1 MKRFALVRS
10 CMAAPAPLARPGP
23 SLRPARCC
31 RLRQGIGIAALP
43 ILEGACLT
51 LDQLCA
57 AGALERCRGTPAEVC
72 AARWR
77 EHRLALIEVYARTFE
92 PGLAQARMA
101 RVREGGIEHIRF
113 GWAGATER
121 GKPHYYRVQGPLF
134 LIEYDASQNDGNH
147 VHTVWRDFSGDF
159 GRDLLREHYEHLLRT
174 FDPHRLVAC
183 TRGDFLAPPD
193 FPGNFAGVIMNP
205 PFSRRQDALHIRAA
219 FRQLRPGGRLVSVAS
234 GGLAFRRDALH
245 REVREQIEAWGGSI
259 EPLPAESFKASGTS
273 VNTVLVVATR
283 PGGGV

>member
-1 MKRFALVRS
+1 MARRKILQQADGTRHLALSPEVLAVLADLDVSARTRS
-10 CMAAPAPLARPGP
+10 VVIREQIDRKLYVEVNRVLELLGGTWNRAAKAHLFSDDPTDRIDAVVVNGSVLDPKINDFFETPVELAHRMAALLDPQPGEPYLEP
-23 SLRPARCC
+23 SAGR
-31 RLRQGIGIAALP
+31 
-43 ILEGACLT
+43 
-51 LDQLCA
+51 
-57 AGALERCRGTPAEVC
+57 GALIRAVLDRCPT
-72 AARWR
+72 
-77 EHRLALIEVYARTFE
+77 
-92 PGLAQARMA
+92 A
-101 RVREGGIEHIRF
+101 RVHAHE
-113 GWAGATER
+113 
-121 GKPHYYRVQGPLF
+121 
-134 LIEYDASQNDGNH
+134 
-147 VHTVWRDFSGDF
+147 
-159 GRDLLREHYEHLLRT
+159 LLREHYEHLLRT